1 MSTTETR
8 LAFSDVKRQWHG
20 ACGGD
25 SATRTE
31 VLWIPVGGRVSGL
44 RPNTHRRTWQFS
56 HKGMSHCNT
65 TVMGVMRLSV
75 CQAGASGARMML
87 GG

>member
-8 LAFSDVKRQWHG
+8 LAFSDVKWPG

-44 RPNTHRRTWQFS
+44 RRNAHRIVEHGNSAIRTY
-56 HKGMSHCNT
+56 
-65 TVMGVMRLSV
+65 RI
-75 CQAGASGARMML
+75 AIRR
-87 GG
+87 